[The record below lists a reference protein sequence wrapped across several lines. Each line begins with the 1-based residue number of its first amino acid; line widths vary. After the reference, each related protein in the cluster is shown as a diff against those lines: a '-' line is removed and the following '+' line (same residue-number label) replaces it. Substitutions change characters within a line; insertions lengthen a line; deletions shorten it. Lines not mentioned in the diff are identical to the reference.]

1 MRPWL
6 ARSQRRE
13 IIDDAR
19 MSPAEA
25 DAVFRNLATINRV
38 LGGYQ
43 VTLEA
48 VQRLVPPG
56 RTPLRILDVGA
67 GGGDMARTL
76 IAWGRSVGRRVT
88 VVSVDI
94 DAAAIG
100 FARESLRTVPDAALV
115 QADALALPFGGDTFD
130 VVTCAL
136 FMHHMPWDVGDRI
149 LRALWAVSRY
159 GVVVND
165 LHRHPVACA
174 GIWLLTRL
182 LGAHPIVQHDA
193 PLSVLRGFS
202 RVELLAMGRRVDL
215 PMDVRW
221 RWAFRYL
228 VTVPKRPARAKP
240 KRLAAPPP
248 TVAVQPPLAA
258 GM

>member
-1 MRPWL
+1 MRPLL

-13 IIDDAR
+13 IIDERR

-25 DAVFRNLATINRV
+25 AAVFRNLATINRF

-48 VQRLVPPG
+48 VRRLVPAEQK
-56 RTPLRILDVGA
+56 TVRILDVGA

-76 IAWGRSVGRRVT
+76 TAWGRTTGRHVT

-94 DAAAIG
+94 DAAAIR
-100 FARESLRTVPDAALV
+100 FARESLNGAPDATLL
-115 QADALALPFGGDTFD
+115 QADAGALPFGDDTFD

-149 LRALWAVSRY
+149 LRALWAVSRH
-159 GVVVND
+159 GVVIND
-165 LHRHPVACA
+165 LHRHPFACGA
-174 GIWLLTRL
+174 IWLLTRL

-202 RVELLAMGRRVDL
+202 RAELLAMGRRVGL
-215 PMDVRW
+215 PLEVRW

-228 VTVPKRPARAKP
+228 GTVPKRWAGNAAVLAPATFALRRAS
-240 KRLAAPPP
+240 
-248 TVAVQPPLAA
+248 
-258 GM
+258 